1 MNKKL
6 INFVFQVL
14 TASVMLC
21 NILGALCIV
30 LNFFIIIMLI
40 RNRNKV
46 LSNVFY
52 VIVLHCAIVDLIRGC
67 CLMAWGLPH
76 LLMNKKPT
84 MNDRLLALKVAV
96 VLQGYQKI
104 LHSV

>member
-1 MNKKL
+1 
-6 INFVFQVL
+6 
-14 TASVMLC
+14 
-21 NILGALCIV
+21 
-30 LNFFIIIMLI
+30 
-40 RNRNKV
+40 
-46 LSNVFY
+46 
-52 VIVLHCAIVDLIRGC
+52 
-67 CLMAWGLPH
+67 MAWGLPH